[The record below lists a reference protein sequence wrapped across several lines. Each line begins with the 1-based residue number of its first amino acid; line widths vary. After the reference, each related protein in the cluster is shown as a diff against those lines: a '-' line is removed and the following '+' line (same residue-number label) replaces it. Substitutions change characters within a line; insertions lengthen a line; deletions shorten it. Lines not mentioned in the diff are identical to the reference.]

1 MSRSYIKAIHETL
14 PNIDIVFDRFHVMK
28 LMNEAVDEVRK
39 GVYRDLGQRARKE
52 LKNSRFLV
60 LRNGTS
66 LLPDEEKRLQRVIKR
81 FEPIGLAY
89 LLKEDLRGIWNLLDE
104 ATARTEFIEWSL
116 DVISLVTGSWDYR
129 LEPLHKF
136 AMTLM
141 AHLDGILAFWRH
153 RISNGRA
160 EGLNNKIKTL
170 KRQAYGFRDNEYFK
184 LRLYHLHA
192 QKNQLAG

>member
-1 MSRSYIKAIHETL
+1 MSRPYIKAIRETL
-14 PNIDIVFDRFHVMK
+14 PGTDIVFDRFHVMK

-39 GVYRDLGQRARKE
+39 TVYRNLNQKARKN
-52 LKNSRFLV
+52 LKKSRFLV
-60 LRNGTS
+60 LRNSSS
-66 LLPDEEKRLQRVIKR
+66 LLPDEEKRLQKVLKKY
-81 FEPIGLAY
+81 ESIGIAY
-89 LLKEDLRGIWNLLDE
+89 LLKEDLRAIWNLTNESD
-104 ATARTEFIEWSL
+104 ARAQFIDWAL
-116 DVISLVTGSWDYR
+116 DVISLVTGSWDTV

-136 AMTLM
+136 ANTLM
-141 AHLDGILAFWRH
+141 SHLDGILAFWRH

-192 QKNQLAG
+192 QKAQLSG